1 MTVERITNRFA
12 QTKGAN
18 RAALVTF
25 VMAGDPDHATTAEI
39 LAALPAAGADIIEL
53 GMPFSDPMADG
64 ATIQA
69 AGLRA
74 LAGGANMHKTLDLVR
89 GFRAKDQATPLLLM
103 GYYNP
108 ILAYGVNKFL
118 ADAAGAGV
126 DGCIVVDLPPE
137 EDAEFVAA
145 AQRLNLAT
153 THLAT
158 PTTDAKRLPQVLRGA
173 SGFLYYVSIAGIT
186 GTKSAAEDHIR
197 AALALFRQHT
207 QLPIAVGF
215 GVRTAEQV
223 HTIAAIADGVVV
235 GSAIIDRIA
244 ANLDAT
250 GKAGAQLSEE
260 VITLVKQLAAATHR
274 QNNRQDTIDSLKNLV
289 RPKIHGL
296 VDPKNIPDNLWDK
309 CPGCGAMLFKREL
322 EENHFICRQC
332 GHSMQKANP

>member
-1 MTVERITNRFA
+1 MTIERITTRFTH
-12 QTKGAN
+12 TKAAN
-18 RAALVTF
+18 RAALITF
-25 VMAGDPDHATTAEI
+25 VMAGDPDHATTAQI
-39 LAALPAAGADIIEL
+39 LAALPSAGADIIEL

-74 LAGGANMHKTLDLVR
+74 LARGANMHKTLDLVR
-89 GFRAKDQATPLLLM
+89 GFRTNDQSTPLLLM

-108 ILAYGVNKFL
+108 ILAYGVDQFL
-118 ADAAGAGV
+118 TDAASAGV
-126 DGCIVVDLPPE
+126 DGLIVVDLPPE
-137 EDAEFVAA
+137 EDAAFAA
-145 AQRLNLAT
+145 AAKNLNLAT

-207 QLPIAVGF
+207 SLPIAVGF

-223 HTIAAIADGVVV
+223 HTIATIADGVVV

-244 ANLDAT
+244 ASLDAT
-250 GKAGAQLSEE
+250 GKPGAQLVQE
-260 VITLVKQLAAATHR
+260 VSTLVQQLAAATHR
-274 QNNRQDTIDSLKNLV
+274 QIDIQDATNNSVKNK
-289 RPKIHGL
+289 RPKIQGL
-296 VDPKNIPDNLWDK
+296 VDPKDVPDNLWDK
-309 CPGCGAMLFKREL
+309 CPSCGVILFKREL
-322 EENHFICRQC
+322 EENHYLCRHC
-332 GHSMQKANP
+332 GHSMQKA